1 MNQEELDIIVDN
13 HEKWLRGEGD
23 ARADLRL
30 ADLSY
35 ADLRCADLRGADLR
49 GADLRWAN
57 LSYADLRE
65 VDLSDAKLNWI
76 NWQDVTGLTV
86 VAVQVGTTRKN
97 NQIAYIKELD
107 TWTTSYFQGTLEE
120 LKTSIE
126 NTHKDNEKLKAKYYR
141 VIDFILQ
148 EAE

>member
-107 TWTTSYFQGTLEE
+107 TWTTS
-120 LKTSIE
+120 
-126 NTHKDNEKLKAKYYR
+126 
-141 VIDFILQ
+141 
-148 EAE
+148 